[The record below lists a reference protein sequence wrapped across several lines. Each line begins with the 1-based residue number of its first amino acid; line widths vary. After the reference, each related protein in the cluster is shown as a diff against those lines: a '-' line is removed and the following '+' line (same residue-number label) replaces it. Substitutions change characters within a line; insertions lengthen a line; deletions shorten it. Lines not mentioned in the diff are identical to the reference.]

1 MIKGLF
7 ETHLFVEN
15 LERSIEFYTNVL
27 KLEQFLYEEER
38 RVALFWIG
46 DKSKQS
52 FLGLWEKPKDEID
65 LRHFAF
71 ECDWKWILNE
81 SVDFLKSHKIG
92 FWNFLGDD
100 SKKPMVFAN
109 IPAIAIYFSDPDGH
123 YLEFIGK
130 LPSKYRPE
138 KGSLVVSYEDWLKL
152 EKSENITTHNTV

>member
-15 LERSIEFYTNVL
+15 LERSIDFYANTL
-27 KLEQFLYEEER
+27 KLEQYLYEEER

-46 DKSKQS
+46 KPQQAM
-52 FLGLWEKPKDEID
+52 LGLWEKPKEEID

-71 ECDWKWILNE
+71 ECDWKWVLND
-81 SVDFLKSHKIG
+81 SIDFLKSNKLH
-92 FWNFLGDD
+92 FWNFLQN
-100 SKKPMVFAN
+100 KKEQPMVFVN

-130 LPSKYRPE
+130 LPGKYRPE
-138 KGSLVVSYEDWLKL
+138 KGSLVVSYEKWLEI
-152 EKSENITTHNTV
+152 EKDDA

>member
-15 LERSIEFYTNVL
+15 LERSIDFYSNVL
-27 KLEQFLYEEER
+27 GLEQYLYEEER

-46 DKSKQS
+46 KPKQS

-71 ECDWKWILNE
+71 ECDWEWILNE
-81 SVDFLKSHKIG
+81 SIDFLKSHKIG
-92 FWNFLGDD
+92 FWNFLNDD
-100 SKKPMVFAN
+100 SEIPMVFVN

-130 LPSKYRPE
+130 LPGKYRPE
-138 KGSLVVSYEDWLKL
+138 KGSLVVSYKEWLEL
-152 EKSENITTHNTV
+152 EKNEK

>member
-15 LERSIEFYTNVL
+15 LERSIEFYSNVL

-38 RVALFWIG
+38 RTALFWIG
-46 DKSKQS
+46 NKPRQS
-52 FLGLWEKPKDEID
+52 FLGLWEKPKDEVQ

-71 ECDWKWILNE
+71 ECDWEWILNE
-81 SVDFLKSHKIG
+81 SVNFLKSHKIG

-100 SKKPMVFAN
+100 SEKPMVFAN
-109 IPAIAIYFSDPDGH
+109 IPAISIYFSDPDGH

-130 LPSKYRPE
+130 LPGKYKPE
-138 KGSLVVSYEDWLKL
+138 KGSLVISHEEWLKL
-152 EKSENITTHNTV
+152 EQKEK

>member
-15 LERSIEFYTNVL
+15 LKRSIDFYTNVL
-27 KLEQFLYEEER
+27 GLKQYLYEEER

-46 DKSKQS
+46 EQPRQAM
-52 FLGLWEKPKDEID
+52 LGLWEKPKQEID

-71 ECDWKWILNE
+71 ECDWEWVLYDSIE
-81 SVDFLKSHKIG
+81 FLKSKEIG
-92 FWNFLGDD
+92 FWNFLADNID
-100 SKKPMVFAN
+100 KPMVFVN

-130 LPSKYRPE
+130 LPGKYRPE
-138 KGSLVVSYEDWLKL
+138 KGSLVVSYEEWLEI
-152 EKSENITTHNTV
+152 EKEE

>member
-15 LERSIEFYTNVL
+15 LERSINFYTNVL
-27 KLEQFLYEEER
+27 KLEQYLYEEDR

-46 DKSKQS
+46 KPQQAM
-52 FLGLWEKPKDEID
+52 LGIWEKPKGEID

-71 ECDWKWILNE
+71 ECDWDWILNE
-81 SVDFLKSHKIG
+81 SVSFLKLNNLN
-92 FWNFLGDD
+92 FWNFLNDNTEQ
-100 SKKPMVFAN
+100 PMVFVN

-130 LPSKYRPE
+130 LPGKYRPE
-138 KGSLVVSYEDWLKL
+138 KGSLVVSYNDWI
-152 EKSENITTHNTV
+152 EIEENET